1 MALKAARL
9 TRNLPVATLSGRAPN
24 YCGSIDG
31 AGIPSASSSR
41 LRSLRAGSLTSA
53 HTHTHTPIRKHCRP
67 HTHMLPSTH
76 GLIVALLRRL
86 IETEACVKGHKRYLV
101 RPEEA
106 AAAVTRQS
114 EVGLEEVGEV
124 VGWGQMSVFFWK
136 LGGEGEG
143 GDGSSGVVCC
153 YGKYW
158 KESEF
163 RLFCCRDIEHFLLC
177 F

>member
-1 MALKAARL
+1 MVGGGENAASIPLSAQTQIKDCEVRAGDVKQRRELKEKKSGGGGGDGVGGGREVALKAARL

-41 LRSLRAGSLTSA
+41 LRSLRAGSPSSA

-67 HTHMLPSTH
+67 HTHVPPSTH

-86 IETEACVKGHKRYLV
+86 IETEVCVKGHKRYLV

-114 EVGLEEVGEV
+114 EVGL
-124 VGWGQMSVFFWK
+124 
-136 LGGEGEG
+136 
-143 GDGSSGVVCC
+143 
-153 YGKYW
+153 
-158 KESEF
+158 
-163 RLFCCRDIEHFLLC
+163 
-177 F
+177 